1 MKIGPLL
8 AHLDELEMAYAETLR
23 QSAERYSEEED
34 VFHQCLT
41 FAVTA
46 DQAATRLA
54 PLRQRYRGK
63 AEWRTVCPG
72 HGKMLLEELRSL
84 YLLAHE
90 VAATWTMALQAAKAA
105 RDAELKEVADD
116 RYAETEMQAKWFLTK
131 IKTGAPQALVVE

>member
-23 QSAERYSEEED
+23 QSAERYTEEQD
-34 VFHQCLT
+34 VYHQCLT

-46 DQAATRLA
+46 DRAATRLA

-63 AEWRTVCPG
+63 AEWKTVSPR
-72 HGKMLLEELRSL
+72 HRQVLLEELRSL

-105 RDAELKEVADD
+105 RDADLKKVAHD
-116 RYAETEMQAKWFLTK
+116 RHTETETQATWFLTR
-131 IKTGAPQALVVE
+131 IKTSAPQALVVE

>member
-23 QSAERYSEEED
+23 QWAERYSEED
-34 VFHQCLT
+34 VYHQCLT

-54 PLRQRYRGK
+54 PLRQRYRGE
-63 AEWRTVCPG
+63 AEWKTVSPG
-72 HGKMLLEELRSL
+72 HGQMLLEELRSL

-90 VAATWTMALQAAKAA
+90 VASTWIMALQAAKAV
-105 RDAELKEVADD
+105 RDAELKQVADD
-116 RYAETEMQAKWFLTK
+116 RYTETETQARWFLTK